1 MSKKNAEAILLR
13 LHELYPQTEC
23 TLDIDDNVFH
33 LVVRAVLSAQCTD
46 VRVNEVTKVLFEKYP
61 DYPDFLEAG
70 EEKIGTIIKPCGF
83 WKAKSHYLYE
93 IARMMR
99 DDFSGE
105 VPKTQE
111 ELMRFPGVGRK
122 VANLIVSEMFGT
134 PAVVVDTH
142 CMRVSAR
149 LGLSFGKDPLT
160 IEKELMKILPKE
172 EWAPFGH
179 LMVDHGRAVCN
190 ARSPKCRDCAL
201 LDLCP
206 TGKKK
211 VKNG

>member
-46 VRVNEVTKVLFEKYP
+46 VRVNEVTKVLFEKHP
-61 DYPDFLEAG
+61 DYMDFLEAG
-70 EEKIGTIIKPCGF
+70 EEKIGRIIKPCGF

-99 DDFSGE
+99 DDFDGK
-105 VPKTQE
+105 VPTTQE

-142 CMRVSAR
+142 CMRVSGR
-149 LGLSFGKDPLT
+149 LGLSSGKDPLT

-179 LMVDHGRAVCN
+179 RMVDHGRTVCN
-190 ARSPKCRDCAL
+190 ARSPKCEECGL

-211 VKNG
+211 VKHG